1 MKALKALADLL
12 FPTQLL
18 LRAQSL
24 GGFSGRPAA
33 LFAGLLAAVLWGP
46 AQAQTRFVP
55 TPAQVVLPVS
65 VYGVASGNSTLRDAE
80 RDWRRDPKDL
90 DSAIRYARTA
100 FQVGLNDGDLR
111 WFGAAKAAMLP
122 WWDAPTLSA
131 DGHFVRGLV
140 RQGFHD
146 FGGGLADF
154 NAAIAIDGQRSAFW
168 SWRFVIELLV
178 SDVDA
183 ARKSCDTMRQRF
195 GAGEGQAC
203 SAVLLYR
210 SGRAAEGAA
219 LLEQTVKLAE
229 FQDSGSQDWLRF
241 HQGEALRAAGQAAR
255 AIAVWEQHLVQQ
267 PRAHSVRLALVE
279 LLNEERRFADAQRLA
294 AGPNPKAPP
303 SDALLVQ
310 QLLASQ
316 GLSRDGADTVRLAAL
331 VNQRFSSQAERGEAL
346 IERPRMIHLIRYG
359 HDVAAGLALAA
370 ENWQSQNEPPDAVLL
385 AEAALKLN
393 QPKAAEPVLDWMAR
407 TGYTEP
413 ALAGL
418 AAQLKAALGRS

>member
-229 FQDSGSQDWLRF
+229 FQDRDRK
-241 HQGEALRAAGQAAR
+241 
-255 AIAVWEQHLVQQ
+255 
-267 PRAHSVRLALVE
+267 SVV
-279 LLNEERRFADAQRLA
+279 
-294 AGPNPKAPP
+294 
-303 SDALLVQ
+303 
-310 QLLASQ
+310 
-316 GLSRDGADTVRLAAL
+316 
-331 VNQRFSSQAERGEAL
+331 
-346 IERPRMIHLIRYG
+346 
-359 HDVAAGLALAA
+359 
-370 ENWQSQNEPPDAVLL
+370 
-385 AEAALKLN
+385 
-393 QPKAAEPVLDWMAR
+393 
-407 TGYTEP
+407 
-413 ALAGL
+413 
-418 AAQLKAALGRS
+418 